1 MEATTLFLCKRSDA
15 CYHGDRDG
23 EEMRKRRMEE
33 RKIEEEERRDK
44 EEMRR
49 DGMRRVDGH
58 NGNNNI
64 KQH

>member
-1 MEATTLFLCKRSDA
+1 
-15 CYHGDRDG
+15 
-23 EEMRKRRMEE
+23 MEE